1 MLAAKGFISR
11 DEYANF
17 RQLHSILQGHPD
29 AKKVPG
35 VDASTGSLGQG
46 VSIAVGMALG
56 AKHLGKDTKVFAL
69 VGDGESQE
77 GQIWEAYMA
86 AAHYKLDNLTVI
98 IDNNGLQIDG
108 SNDQVM
114 SLGDLGAKL
123 RAFGRQRSRRGGG
136 RALEADD
143 ARQAQGD
150 PRPHG
155 QGQGRF
161 VHGKSSRLA
170 RQGAQRRAAR
180 SGFEGIGGLTNMADK
195 IATRQAYG
203 EALIEL
209 VEKND
214 KVVVLD
220 ADLANAT
227 QTCKVAK
234 AHPEKFYNFGIA
246 EANMVDAAAG
256 MSTMGL
262 VPFCSTFA
270 MFAAG
275 RAYEQIRNS
284 VAYPHFNVKICA
296 THAGVSVGEDGGSHQ
311 CIEDLAL
318 MRVIPGM
325 TVLCP
330 ADANEAKAA
339 TMAIADFDGPV
350 YMRLA
355 RLATPV
361 FEGDMVKPFVLGKAN
376 VLREGKDVAI
386 FATGLMVNESLMAA
400 EALAKDGIDAAVINV
415 HTIKPIDAECVTA
428 WAEKC
433 GKVITVEE
441 HSVIGGLGDA
451 VADVLMGKVN
461 CKFHKIGVNDRFGQ
475 SGKAAD
481 VLREYGLTADQ
492 IAATIKANI

>member
-1 MLAAKGFISR
+1 
-11 DEYANF
+11 
-17 RQLHSILQGHPD
+17 
-29 AKKVPG
+29 
-35 VDASTGSLGQG
+35 
-46 VSIAVGMALG
+46 
-56 AKHLGKDTKVFAL
+56 
-69 VGDGESQE
+69 
-77 GQIWEAYMA
+77 
-86 AAHYKLDNLTVI
+86 
-98 IDNNGLQIDG
+98 
-108 SNDQVM
+108 
-114 SLGDLGAKL
+114 
-123 RAFGRQRSRRGGG
+123 
-136 RALEADD
+136 
-143 ARQAQGD
+143 
-150 PRPHG
+150 
-155 QGQGRF
+155 
-161 VHGKSSRLA
+161 
-170 RQGAQRRAAR
+170 
-180 SGFEGIGGLTNMADK
+180 MADK

-234 AHPEKFYNFGIA
+234 AHPEKFYNCGIA

-318 MRVIPGM
+318 MRAIPGM
-325 TVLCP
+325 TVICP

-339 TMAIADFDGPV
+339 TMAIAEMNGPV

-361 FEGDMVKPFVLGKAN
+361 FEGDMVKPFEIGKAN

-400 EALAKDGIDAAVINV
+400 EALASEGIAAAVINI
-415 HTIKPIDAECVTA
+415 HTIKPIDAACVTE

-441 HSVIGGLGDA
+441 HSVIGGLGEA
-451 VADVLMGKVN
+451 VCAVLSEKLPTPVRRVGVQD
-461 CKFHKIGVNDRFGQ
+461 KFGCSGPAWDLLKKFGL
-475 SGKAAD
+475 D
-481 VLREYGLTADQ
+481 
-492 IAATIKANI
+492 AATICKTAKEMLGK

>member
-1 MLAAKGFISR
+1 M
-11 DEYANF
+11 
-17 RQLHSILQGHPD
+17 
-29 AKKVPG
+29 
-35 VDASTGSLGQG
+35 
-46 VSIAVGMALG
+46 
-56 AKHLGKDTKVFAL
+56 
-69 VGDGESQE
+69 
-77 GQIWEAYMA
+77 
-86 AAHYKLDNLTVI
+86 
-98 IDNNGLQIDG
+98 
-108 SNDQVM
+108 
-114 SLGDLGAKL
+114 
-123 RAFGRQRSRRGGG
+123 
-136 RALEADD
+136 
-143 ARQAQGD
+143 
-150 PRPHG
+150 
-155 QGQGRF
+155 
-161 VHGKSSRLA
+161 
-170 RQGAQRRAAR
+170 
-180 SGFEGIGGLTNMADK
+180 MADVVK
-195 IATRQAYG
+195 IATRDSYG
-203 EALIEL
+203 NAVTALAAEHDDIL
-209 VEKND
+209 
-214 KVVVLD
+214 VLD
-220 ADLANAT
+220 ADLAGAT
-227 QTCKVAK
+227 KTAIFKK
-234 AHPEKFYNFGIA
+234 AYPDRHINCGIA
-246 EANMVDAAAG
+246 EADLIGVSAG
-256 MSTMGL
+256 LSTMGF
-262 VPFCSTFA
+262 VPFCSSFA

-284 VAYPHFNVKICA
+284 IAYPHFNVKICA

-325 TVLCP
+325 TVICP

-339 TMAIADFDGPV
+339 TTAIADFDGPV

-415 HTIKPIDAECVTA
+415 HTIKPIDADCVSH
-428 WAEKC
+428 WARKC
-433 GKVITVEE
+433 GNVVTVEE

-461 CKFHKIGVNDRFGQ
+461 CKFHKIGVNDQFGQ